1 MPAVS
6 ISSACTNTSKLDTS
20 SMSILPFTR
29 TEEPSISAVKAPLD
43 IPLILSATVPSRF
56 STFRF
61 IPSLVRNATRPLFM
75 VMSPS
80 KLPDLFGSDGFT
92 NFSTLQDPSTNC
104 HIWRSGASTVTLD
117 IAVAPDVLPPIMLGN
132 VDSLT
137 PTATSCAVPT
147 KCPSRSLITT
157 SDRTTSPF
165 QLIRRES

>member
-6 ISSACTNTSKLDTS
+6 ISSDCTNTSKLDTS

-43 IPLILSATVPSRF
+43 IPLILSATVPSSF

-132 VDSLT
+132 ADSLT